1 MLMHVM
7 ATDGALARLSSDLDT
22 KSNIADVSAMQL
34 SIGNILASKQNVIAD
49 DHLAIS
55 HVASLQSR
63 LDGLQPTVTAGSLD
77 IPHIDGLEYSIDSKQ
92 AIIGNGD
99 IQIAHVSGLNEAFG
113 NFIPWGSIGIADVT
127 GLAPV
132 LANGL
137 DSETAA
143 STYQPIITSNS
154 LVIDH
159 VSGLQAKLDE
169 VSADIGTRV
178 MSTFLTSALADYMK
192 VGDVDADVMGLS
204 DSIASI
210 SSELDEKISSTDADK
225 RFHPKIAAN
234 ELPTSS
240 VNGLFQFI
248 FDTNMKLNLMQID
261 LNLKSN
267 VRALESYQ
275 PLVTTNTLPM
285 SVIAGLVDHV
295 IQTGMALAA
304 MTEKI
309 NALTVVPQHSVLL
322 SSTVNLPN

>member
-1 MLMHVM
+1 
-7 ATDGALARLSSDLDT
+7 
-22 KSNIADVSAMQL
+22 
-34 SIGNILASKQNVIAD
+34 
-49 DHLAIS
+49 
-55 HVASLQSR
+55 
-63 LDGLQPTVTAGSLD
+63 
-77 IPHIDGLEYSIDSKQ
+77 
-92 AIIGNGD
+92 
-99 IQIAHVSGLNEAFG
+99 
-113 NFIPWGSIGIADVT
+113 
-127 GLAPV
+127 
-132 LANGL
+132 
-137 DSETAA
+137 
-143 STYQPIITSNS
+143 
-154 LVIDH
+154 
-159 VSGLQAKLDE
+159 
-169 VSADIGTRV
+169 
-178 MSTFLTSALADYMK
+178 MK

-275 PLVTTNTLPM
+275 PLVTTNTLSM

-304 MTEKI
+304 MTKKI
-309 NALTVVPQHSVLL
+309 NALTVVPQHIVLL
-322 SSTVNLPN
+322 SSTVNLPNLNLSIVHTRWRTTCRDLALSYTAGGTLFTVNEPGDYQISCNITVTDGLANERALFYLAIRLYNGGSRNDTYTEHVLDNAYYRDDSEDYDALTMGSCTRLYFSDAMIASRACFEIVTVRIDGADDRGIIGASSTLSCIKIERVAYTIG